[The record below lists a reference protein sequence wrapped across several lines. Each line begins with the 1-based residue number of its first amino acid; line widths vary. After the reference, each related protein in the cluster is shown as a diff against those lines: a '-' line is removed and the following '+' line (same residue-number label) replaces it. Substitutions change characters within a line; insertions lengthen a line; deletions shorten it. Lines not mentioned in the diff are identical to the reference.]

1 MRACVIV
8 PAGGG
13 AATGISPG
21 VKVCPADPERK
32 RENISK
38 HFLPKWHS
46 WRCVVKGILKGRSN
60 SLPFCGLGT
69 GGWRP
74 EERVLDPFDGEAV
87 ARGMVYYE

>member
-1 MRACVIV
+1 MFRA
-8 PAGGG
+8 
-13 AATGISPG
+13 SS
-21 VKVCPADPERK
+21 VCSLFVSVSTKAIAMFMQ
-32 RENISK
+32 ISK